1 MRLVNDEN
9 ESAPRASSGSSG
21 SVNRLMA
28 VGKGAKIWF
37 EGYVYSLRKKPNPD
51 KGIKYAYWDC
61 AHSGCRVTARTS
73 DADSLEGFT
82 YGRTQS
88 HSHTNFTCGE
98 IIHMEMLEKAKLRV
112 RSQTE
117 SIGKIVDDLESEYL
131 KRENFASVK
140 WNRGNM
146 MQVLYRERRANW
158 QSIPKTLDEYDSSDG
173 KARLKNGGKKN
184 EI

>member
-9 ESAPRASSGSSG
+9 ESEPRTSSGSSG
-21 SVNRLMA
+21 SVNRVMA

-37 EGYVYSLRKKPNPD
+37 EGNVYSLRKKPNPD

-73 DADSLEGFT
+73 GVDSLEGFT

-88 HSHTNFTCGE
+88 HSHTDFTCGE
-98 IIHMEMLEKAKLRV
+98 IIHMEMLEKAKLRA

-117 SIGKIVDDLESEYL
+117 SIGKIV
-131 KRENFASVK
+131 ASVPQAIWNIYDRDDDDRTNNCCECWHSK
-140 WNRGNM
+140 WNR
-146 MQVLYRERRANW
+146 
-158 QSIPKTLDEYDSSDG
+158 SSG
-173 KARLKNGGKKN
+173 APHPHIWR
-184 EI
+184 